1 MISGVLSQFFDIV
14 FALVLVLVVVITF
27 VIGQIG
33 LLPKRSL
40 PFVAAALLA
49 VFGGAIYRARRQ
61 AELRKELA
69 QREAILKKKEE
80 ELKEKKEGIEVSER
94 ELNEVQAQVNTQ
106 KAAYKKEIL
115 IVGAQKL
122 EEIDRIDRMTD
133 DEVFRKYLETFGSGR

>member
-1 MISGVLSQFFDIV
+1 MIGGVLSHYFDIV

-49 VFGGAIYRARRQ
+49 VFAVAIYRARRQ

-69 QREAILKKKEE
+69 QREAGLKEKEE
-80 ELKEKKEGIEVSER
+80 ELKDKKEGIEVSER
-94 ELNEVQAQVNTQ
+94 ELNEVQAQVNAQ
-106 KAAYKKEIL
+106 KAAYRKEIL
-115 IVGAQKL
+115 IIGAQKR
-122 EEIDRIDRMTD
+122 EEIDKIDRMTD
-133 DEVFRKYLETFGSGR
+133 EEVFRKYLETFGGNG